1 MSGGAGS
8 MSAYSCENIRYH
20 FNLIIILIVMR
31 SLYFFLIK
39 QGYVLSKEALNR
51 FVNMGLNGNISS
63 GGVCNHKQNNGNED
77 VEMGLC
83 LNSTGVTPVDTRDE
97 KGRHRF
103 IPHTPLRWQMS
114 DNFSALA
121 KSYLFYPVHKVSIW
135 LINIFNT

>member
-1 MSGGAGS
+1 MP
-8 MSAYSCENIRYH
+8 
-20 FNLIIILIVMR
+20 

-39 QGYVLSKEALNR
+39 QGYVLSKESLNR
-51 FVNMGLNGNISS
+51 FVNMGLTGNISS

-103 IPHTPLRWQMS
+103 LHDTPWRWQTS
-114 DNFSALA
+114 DTFSALD
-121 KSYLFYPVHKVSIW
+121 KSYRFYPVHKVSIW
-135 LINIFNT
+135 LTNIFNS